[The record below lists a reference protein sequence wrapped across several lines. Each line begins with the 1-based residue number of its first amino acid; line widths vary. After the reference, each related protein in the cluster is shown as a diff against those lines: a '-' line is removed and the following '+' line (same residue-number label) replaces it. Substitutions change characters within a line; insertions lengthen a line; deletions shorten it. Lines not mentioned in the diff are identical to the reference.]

1 MLLGSHAMPLLPL
14 PQPRATG
21 RSIGIFNAV
30 DAQERTRTNLLM
42 IRTIQGTSTDV
53 VIVHDSLGF
62 GICRL
67 GLGVPIL
74 WTDIHNIEDFRRFTE
89 SRSQPLRIV
98 TKFPNQSEIFLA
110 AHAIRNYRLLY
121 QDGALEAATQLG
133 TADCIIDLISS
144 GVTLRENNLKEI
156 PGGTILQS
164 EMQLIGNRSRL
175 AADQTRYPFAERLR
189 DFVRELIERMDAH
202 FTAQQ
207 HYNVIA
213 NIRGE
218 SAGDVARRL
227 GEFTDLRGL
236 DGPTI
241 STVIPPRGV
250 AHGMYAIGLVVK
262 KTQIYSAMKQLR
274 RVGGSGVCVLPV
286 TFVFEG
292 TTDRWKRLCEELQ
305 IPFENDEWKTMPRP
319 FSSDKL

>member
-1 MLLGSHAMPLLPL
+1 
-14 PQPRATG
+14 
-21 RSIGIFNAV
+21 
-30 DAQERTRTNLLM
+30 
-42 IRTIQGTSTDV
+42 
-53 VIVHDSLGF
+53 
-62 GICRL
+62 
-67 GLGVPIL
+67 
-74 WTDIHNIEDFRRFTE
+74 
-89 SRSQPLRIV
+89 
-98 TKFPNQSEIFLA
+98 
-110 AHAIRNYRLLY
+110 
-121 QDGALEAATQLG
+121 
-133 TADCIIDLISS
+133 
-144 GVTLRENNLKEI
+144 
-156 PGGTILQS
+156 
-164 EMQLIGNRSRL
+164 MQLIGNRFRL
-175 AADQTRYPFAERLR
+175 TADPEQFSFVRRLR

-202 FTAQQ
+202 FTAQE
-207 HYNVIA
+207 HFNVIA

-292 TTDRWKRLCEELQ
+292 ATDRWQRLCRDLN
-305 IPFENDEWKTMPRP
+305 IPIDEDEWRTPSR
-319 FSSDKL
+319 S

>member
-1 MLLGSHAMPLLPL
+1 M
-14 PQPRATG
+14 T
-21 RSIGIFNAV
+21 
-30 DAQERTRTNLLM
+30 
-42 IRTIQGTSTDV
+42 
-53 VIVHDSLGF
+53 VHDSLGF

-74 WTDIHNIEDFRRFTE
+74 WTDIHNIDDFRRFAE
-89 SRSQPLRIV
+89 SKAHPLRIV
-98 TKFPNQSEIFLA
+98 TKFPNQSERFLQSMS
-110 AHAIRNYRLLY
+110 IRNYKLLY

-156 PGGTILQS
+156 QGGTILHS
-164 EMQLIGNRSRL
+164 EMQLVGNRFRL
-175 AADQTRYPFAERLR
+175 TADPAQYPFARRLR

-202 FTAQQ
+202 FTAQE
-207 HYNVIA
+207 HFNVIA

-262 KTQIYSAMKQLR
+262 KTQIYTAMKQLR
-274 RVGGSGVCVLPV
+274 RVGGRGVCVLPV

-292 TTDRWKRLCEELQ
+292 TTDRWQRLCSELN
-305 IPFENDEWKTMPRP
+305 IPVEDDEWK
-319 FSSDKL
+319 SSHRA